1 VNLDGLRIRRL
12 LYLIPDLWPDDHPEL
27 FHHLS
32 DLETL
37 GDLVERR
44 TAVRPT
50 FGMEPIWAITVPA
63 SKRRWRW
70 MRRRKPCFW
79 SSMRPDHWHRGC
91 DSGSGRGLR
100 LAIRLKK
107 IEAKL
112 WRKEDVPKLL
122 IVLEA
127 ELGV

>member
-1 VNLDGLRIRRL
+1 
-12 LYLIPDLWPDDHPEL
+12 
-27 FHHLS
+27 
-32 DLETL
+32 
-37 GDLVERR
+37 
-44 TAVRPT
+44 
-50 FGMEPIWAITVPA
+50 MEPIWAITVPA
-63 SKRRWRW
+63 SKRCWRW
-70 MRRRKPCFW
+70 MRWRKPRFW

-91 DSGSGRGLR
+91 DNGSGRGLR

-112 WRKEDVPKLL
+112 RRKEDVPKLL